1 MMQNLYNKNNS
12 CIRFHLGR
20 KKNFN
25 ADEYEFC
32 VLCGKRTN
40 VRRNTHIDFRDYYV
54 EGCGQLCRDCYYSV
68 YHT

>member
-25 ADEYEFC
+25 ADEYEIWSYVENGQTC
-32 VLCGKRTN
+32 AGH
-40 VRRNTHIDFRDYYV
+40 HIDFRDYYV
-54 EGCGQLCRDCYYSV
+54 EGCGQLCRDCYNSV